1 MKPVTAFCHSREVPT
16 HGTVHTYIILLIVKT
31 PYTTDGGFPRYI
43 PVLHTYLSKTDG
55 ATEVTL
61 FKLLSYENA
70 YVCTYRTMHL
80 SDSIANGIFFK
91 SLAGPTRRRDGERAG
106 ERRASAAPNNSKK
119 K

>member
-1 MKPVTAFCHSREVPT
+1 M
-16 HGTVHTYIILLIVKT
+16 
-31 PYTTDGGFPRYI
+31 
-43 PVLHTYLSKTDG
+43 
-55 ATEVTL
+55 TL

-106 ERRASAAPNNSKK
+106 ERRERRAQQQQEKVNANTGKQIK
-119 K
+119 EQ